1 MLCTQ
6 RLVRVVHEEDVQSSP
21 FLAGAPVIVGS
32 APSLAGQGS
41 APITLYLSHR
51 RAKAD
56 AGRFE
61 AEEPS
66 QHHRLIP
73 VSAWKII
80 QCSPTVV
87 SSKQALRTS

>member
-6 RLVRVVHEEDVQSSP
+6 LLVRVVHEEDVQSPP

-32 APSLAGQGS
+32 APFLAGQGS

-66 QHHRLIP
+66 QPHRIIP
-73 VSAWKII
+73 VSARKII
-80 QCSPTVV
+80 QCPPTIL
-87 SSKQALRTS
+87 SSKQASRTS